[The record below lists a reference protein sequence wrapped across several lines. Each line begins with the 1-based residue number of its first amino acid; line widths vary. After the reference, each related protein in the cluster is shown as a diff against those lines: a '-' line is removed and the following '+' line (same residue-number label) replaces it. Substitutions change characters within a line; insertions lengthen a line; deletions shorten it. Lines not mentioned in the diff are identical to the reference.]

1 MLSSIHDDESPLNVW
16 LERGSLFAA
25 PLLVCLIIFFQW
37 FTGDLSGR
45 TLDKPLD
52 TQIASERVVD
62 PTVAGMTIQAKIA
75 VRIRQFQQEHADEYE
90 FEITPGELFDEAD
103 KLAISR
109 TDRFRAA
116 IVIGEL
122 QGPQRAVERLTSL
135 RNEVEP
141 GGALSNEIG
150 WLLPRYEA
158 AAARNPVADLP
169 PEVVTAMKGRHGWFA
184 DLANAFGRDDS
195 HPDRWYT
202 IAGAERFIAFANF
215 AGVFDK
221 VAPFLGLIVAI
232 MVIVVITRH
241 GVENSDDPHVPT
253 TIYLQAFCVFAL
265 LFSTYLMVHVFLLGV
280 GGAISL
286 VVSQAITW
294 SCALAALYPLIRGV
308 NFRELLHDLG
318 FIAPQGVPRELLIG
332 VVGFVGGLPID
343 WLGMHIGGIVDALL
357 LGNQA
362 DAGGGIPLYEAP
374 MSGSWVLIVI
384 GATSACL
391 WAPIVEE
398 TVFRGC
404 LYRWCRVRM
413 TWIPTMLV
421 TAAVFGAIHP
431 YSLGGMISVA
441 FGGLTLG
448 LLREWRQSLYAP
460 IVAHALYNAH
470 LQFFEIGYL
479 VALN

>member
-1 MLSSIHDDESPLNVW
+1 MLTSIHDDESPLNIW
-16 LERGSLFAA
+16 LERASLVAA

-45 TLDKPLD
+45 TLAKPLD
-52 TQIASERVVD
+52 TQVASERALD
-62 PTVAGMTIQAKIA
+62 PTVAGITINAKIA
-75 VRIRQFQQEHADEYE
+75 VRINQFQAQHANEYDFAVTAGE
-90 FEITPGELFDEAD
+90 IFEDAD

-122 QGPQRAVERLTSL
+122 QGPHRAIERLKRL
-135 RNEVEP
+135 QGEVEP
-141 GGALSNEIG
+141 GGALSHEIG

-158 AAARNPVADLP
+158 ALARKPIVDLP
-169 PEVVTAMKGRHGWFA
+169 AEVVVAMKGRHGWFA

-202 IAGAERFIAFANF
+202 VAGAEKFIAFSRF
-215 AGVFDK
+215 AGVFDLI
-221 VAPFLGLIVAI
+221 APLLGLVVAI
-232 MVIVVITRH
+232 ILIARISQH

-253 TIYLQAFCVFAL
+253 TIYLQAFCVFAF
-265 LFSTYLMVHVFLLGV
+265 LFVTYLMAHVFLLGV
-280 GGAISL
+280 EGAISL

-294 SCALAALYPLIRGV
+294 SCALAALYPLLRGV

-318 FIAPQGVPRELLIG
+318 FIAPHGVPREILIG
-332 VVGFVGGLPID
+332 VVGFIGGLPID
-343 WLGMHIGGIVDALL
+343 WLGARIGGLIDMAL
-357 LGNQA
+357 LGNS
-362 DAGGGIPLYEAP
+362 GESGGIPLYEAP
-374 MSGSWVLIVI
+374 MSGSWVLVVLGTI
-384 GATSACL
+384 SACL

-398 TVFRGC
+398 TMFRGC

-413 TWIPTMLV
+413 TWIPTTIV
-421 TAAVFGAIHP
+421 TAAIFGAIHP

-479 VALN
+479 VVLN

>member
-1 MLSSIHDDESPLNVW
+1 MLSSIHDDESPLNIW

-52 TQIASERVVD
+52 TQTASERALD
-62 PTVAGMTIQAKIA
+62 PAVAGITINAKIA
-75 VRIRQFQQEHADEYE
+75 VRINQFQKEHAAEYD
-90 FEITPGELFDEAD
+90 FEMTAGEIFDDAD

-122 QGPQRAVERLTSL
+122 QGAHRAVERLTSL

-141 GGALSNEIG
+141 GGPLSNEIG

-158 AAARNPVADLP
+158 AAAHKPIPDLP

-202 IAGAERFIAFANF
+202 VAGAEQFFAFATF
-215 AGVFDK
+215 ADMFDLGAPIIGV
-221 VAPFLGLIVAI
+221 IVAI
-232 MVIVVITRH
+232 IVIVKITQN
-241 GVENSDDPHVPT
+241 GVENSDDPQVPT

-265 LFSTYLMVHVFLLGV
+265 LFSTYLMLHVFMLGIE
-280 GGAISL
+280 GAISL

-294 SCALAALYPLIRGV
+294 SCALAALYPLLRGV
-308 NFRELLHDLG
+308 KFRELLHDLG
-318 FIAPQGVPRELLIG
+318 FIAPNGIPRELMIG
-332 VVGFVGGLPID
+332 VVGFIGGLPID
-343 WLGMHIGGIVDALL
+343 WIGARAGGIVDAIL
-357 LGNQA
+357 LGDSGS
-362 DAGGGIPLYEAP
+362 DAGIPLYEAP
-374 MSGSWVLIVI
+374 MSGSWILVI
-384 GATSACL
+384 LGTISACL

-398 TVFRGC
+398 TMFRGC
-404 LYRWCRVRM
+404 LYRWCRVRL
-413 TWIPTMLV
+413 TWIPTMLI
-421 TAAVFGAIHP
+421 TAAIFGAIHP
-431 YSLGGMISVA
+431 YSVGGMISVA

-470 LQFFEIGYL
+470 LQFFEIGYI

>member
-1 MLSSIHDDESPLNVW
+1 MLSSIHDDESPLNIW

-52 TQIASERVVD
+52 TQTASERALD
-62 PTVAGMTIQAKIA
+62 PAVAGITINAKIA
-75 VRIRQFQQEHADEYE
+75 VRINQFQKEHAAEYD
-90 FEITPGELFDEAD
+90 FEMTAGEIFDDAD

-122 QGPQRAVERLTSL
+122 QGAHRAVERLTSL
-135 RNEVEP
+135 RDEVEP
-141 GGALSNEIG
+141 GGPLSNEIG

-158 AAARNPVADLP
+158 AAAHKPIPDLP

-202 IAGAERFIAFANF
+202 VAGAERFFAFATF
-215 AGVFDK
+215 ADVFDLI
-221 VAPFLGLIVAI
+221 APLIGVVVAI
-232 MVIVVITRH
+232 IVIVMITQN

-265 LFSTYLMVHVFLLGV
+265 LFSTYLMLHVFMLGV
-280 GGAISL
+280 EGAISL

-294 SCALAALYPLIRGV
+294 SCALAALYPLLRGV

-318 FIAPQGVPRELLIG
+318 FIAPNGIPRELMIG
-332 VVGFVGGLPID
+332 VVGFIGGLPID
-343 WLGMHIGGIVDALL
+343 WIGARVGGIVDAIL
-357 LGNQA
+357 LGDSGS
-362 DAGGGIPLYEAP
+362 DAGIPLYEAP
-374 MSGSWVLIVI
+374 MSGSWILVI
-384 GATSACL
+384 LGTISACL

-398 TVFRGC
+398 TMFRGC
-404 LYRWCRVRM
+404 LYRWCRVRL
-413 TWIPTMLV
+413 TWIPTMLI
-421 TAAVFGAIHP
+421 TAAIFGAIHP
-431 YSLGGMISVA
+431 YSVGGMISVA

-470 LQFFEIGYL
+470 LQFFEIGYI

>member
-1 MLSSIHDDESPLNVW
+1 MLSSIHDDESPLNIW
-16 LERGSLFAA
+16 LERASLIAA
-25 PLLVCLIIFFQW
+25 PMLVCLIIFFQW
-37 FTGDLSGR
+37 FTGDLSSR

-52 TQIASERVVD
+52 TQVASERALD
-62 PTVAGMTIQAKIA
+62 PTIAGITINAKIA
-75 VRIRQFQQEHADEYE
+75 VRVHHYQAEHSDEYD
-90 FEITPGELFDEAD
+90 FEVTAGEIFDDAD

-135 RNEVEP
+135 RNEVES

-150 WLLPRYEA
+150 WVLPRYEA
-158 AAARNPVADLP
+158 AVARKPVPELP

-184 DLANAFGRDDS
+184 DLANAFGRDDAD
-195 HPDRWYT
+195 PDRWYT
-202 IAGAERFIAFANF
+202 IAGAERFFAFATV
-215 AGVFDK
+215 ASIFDLISP
-221 VAPFLGLIVAI
+221 VVGLFVAI
-232 MVIVVITRH
+232 ALIVVITRN

-253 TIYLQAFCVFAL
+253 TIYLQSFCVFAL
-265 LFSTYLMVHVFLLGV
+265 VFASYLMTHVFLLGV

-294 SCALAALYPLIRGV
+294 SSALGALYPLIRGV
-308 NFRELLHDLG
+308 KFRELLHDLG
-318 FIAPQGVPRELLIG
+318 VIAPQGIPREIAIG
-332 VVGFVGGLPID
+332 VLGFVGGLPID
-343 WLGMHIGGIVDALL
+343 WVGNRIGYLVDSLL
-357 LGNQA
+357 LG
-362 DAGGGIPLYEAP
+362 DVDGGSGGIPLHEAT
-374 MSGSWVLIVI
+374 MSGSWILIVI

-398 TVFRGC
+398 TMFRGC

-421 TAAVFGAIHP
+421 TAAIFGAIHP
-431 YSLGGMISVA
+431 YSIGGMISVA

-470 LQFFEIGYL
+470 LQFFEIGYII
-479 VALN
+479 AIG

>member
-1 MLSSIHDDESPLNVW
+1 MLSSIHDDESPLNIW

-52 TQIASERVVD
+52 TQTASERALD
-62 PTVAGMTIQAKIA
+62 PAVAGITINAKIA
-75 VRIRQFQQEHADEYE
+75 VRINQFQKEHAAEYD
-90 FEITPGELFDEAD
+90 FEMTAGEIFDDAD

-122 QGPQRAVERLTSL
+122 QGAHRAVERLTSL
-135 RNEVEP
+135 RDEVEP
-141 GGALSNEIG
+141 GGPLSNEIG

-158 AAARNPVADLP
+158 AAAHKPIPDLP

-202 IAGAERFIAFANF
+202 VAGAERFFAFATF
-215 AGVFDK
+215 ADVFDLI
-221 VAPFLGLIVAI
+221 APLIGVVVAI
-232 MVIVVITRH
+232 IVIVMITQN

-265 LFSTYLMVHVFLLGV
+265 LFSTYLMLHVFMLGV
-280 GGAISL
+280 EGAISL

-294 SCALAALYPLIRGV
+294 SCALAALYPLLRGV
-308 NFRELLHDLG
+308 KFRELLHDLG
-318 FIAPQGVPRELLIG
+318 FIAPNGIPRELMIG

-343 WLGMHIGGIVDALL
+343 WIGARVGGIVDAIL
-357 LGNQA
+357 LGDSGS
-362 DAGGGIPLYEAP
+362 DAGIPLYEAP
-374 MSGSWVLIVI
+374 MSGSWILVI
-384 GATSACL
+384 LGTISACL

-398 TVFRGC
+398 TMFRGC
-404 LYRWCRVRM
+404 LYRWCRVRL
-413 TWIPTMLV
+413 TWIPTMLI
-421 TAAVFGAIHP
+421 TAAIFGAIHP
-431 YSLGGMISVA
+431 YSVGGMISVA

-470 LQFFEIGYL
+470 LQFFEIGYI

>member
-1 MLSSIHDDESPLNVW
+1 MLSSIHDDESPLNIW

-52 TQIASERVVD
+52 TQTASERALD
-62 PTVAGMTIQAKIA
+62 PAVAGITINAKIA
-75 VRIRQFQQEHADEYE
+75 VRINQFQKEHAAEYD
-90 FEITPGELFDEAD
+90 FEMTAGEIFDDAD

-122 QGPQRAVERLTSL
+122 QGAHRAVERLTSL
-135 RNEVEP
+135 RDEVEP
-141 GGALSNEIG
+141 GGPLSNEIG

-158 AAARNPVADLP
+158 AAAHKPIPDLP

-202 IAGAERFIAFANF
+202 VAGAERFFAFATF
-215 AGVFDK
+215 ADVFDLI
-221 VAPFLGLIVAI
+221 APLIGVVVAI
-232 MVIVVITRH
+232 IVIVMITQN

-265 LFSTYLMVHVFLLGV
+265 LFSTYLMLHVFMLGV
-280 GGAISL
+280 EGAISL

-294 SCALAALYPLIRGV
+294 SCALAALYPLLRGV
-308 NFRELLHDLG
+308 EFRELLHDLG
-318 FIAPQGVPRELLIG
+318 FIAPNGIPRELMIG
-332 VVGFVGGLPID
+332 VVGFIGGLPID
-343 WLGMHIGGIVDALL
+343 WIGARVGGIVDAIL
-357 LGNQA
+357 LGDSGS
-362 DAGGGIPLYEAP
+362 DAGIPLYEAP
-374 MSGSWVLIVI
+374 MSGSWVLVI
-384 GATSACL
+384 LGTISACL

-398 TVFRGC
+398 TMFRGC
-404 LYRWCRVRM
+404 LYRWCRVRL
-413 TWIPTMLV
+413 TWIPTMLI
-421 TAAVFGAIHP
+421 TAAIFGAIHP
-431 YSLGGMISVA
+431 YSVGGMISVA

-470 LQFFEIGYL
+470 LQFFEIGYI

>member
-1 MLSSIHDDESPLNVW
+1 MLSSIHDDESPLNIW

-52 TQIASERVVD
+52 TQTASERALD
-62 PTVAGMTIQAKIA
+62 PAVAGITINAKIA
-75 VRIRQFQQEHADEYE
+75 VRINQFQKEHAAEYD
-90 FEITPGELFDEAD
+90 FEMTAGEIFDDAD

-122 QGPQRAVERLTSL
+122 QGAHRAVERLTSL
-135 RNEVEP
+135 RDEVEP
-141 GGALSNEIG
+141 GGPLSNEIG

-158 AAARNPVADLP
+158 AAAHKPIPDLP

-202 IAGAERFIAFANF
+202 VAGAERFFAFATF
-215 AGVFDK
+215 ADVFDLI
-221 VAPFLGLIVAI
+221 APLIGVVVAI
-232 MVIVVITRH
+232 IVIVMITQN

-265 LFSTYLMVHVFLLGV
+265 LFSTYLMLHVFMLGV
-280 GGAISL
+280 EGAISL

-294 SCALAALYPLIRGV
+294 SCALAALYPLLRGV
-308 NFRELLHDLG
+308 KFRELLHDLG
-318 FIAPQGVPRELLIG
+318 FIAPNGIPRELMIG
-332 VVGFVGGLPID
+332 VVGFIGGLPID
-343 WLGMHIGGIVDALL
+343 WIGARVGGIVDAIL
-357 LGNQA
+357 LGDSGS
-362 DAGGGIPLYEAP
+362 DAGIPLYEAP
-374 MSGSWVLIVI
+374 MSGSWILVI
-384 GATSACL
+384 LGTISACL

-398 TVFRGC
+398 TMFRGC
-404 LYRWCRVRM
+404 LYRWCRVRL
-413 TWIPTMLV
+413 TWIPTMLI
-421 TAAVFGAIHP
+421 TAAIFGAIHP
-431 YSLGGMISVA
+431 YSVGGMISVA

-470 LQFFEIGYL
+470 LQFFEIGYI